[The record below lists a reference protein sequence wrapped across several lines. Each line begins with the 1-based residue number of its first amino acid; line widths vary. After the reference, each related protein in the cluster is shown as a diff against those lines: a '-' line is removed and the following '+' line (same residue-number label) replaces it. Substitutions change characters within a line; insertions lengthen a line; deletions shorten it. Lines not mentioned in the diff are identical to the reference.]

1 MATNCQMHS
10 SIVRELV
17 IKGSELQALWSFVN
31 HDENSKQ
38 MVLIN
43 FFFFFFAQLFRHF
56 YSCLNAT

>member
-17 IKGSELQALWSFVN
+17 IKGSELQALWTFVN

-43 FFFFFFAQLFRHF
+43 FFSFFFLPNCFDIF
-56 YSCLNAT
+56 TVV